1 MRERINRLAR
11 GIVDTESPECVLK
24 PSAVDETIRA
34 GEAARGEFLVLS
46 GNGLMVKGLVY
57 STDGR
62 VRIPDNSFGGLRS
75 RVVYEVDSE
84 NLTDGEEIRGEF
96 CLVTNGGEVRL
107 PYIFRA
113 EAGVSAKVLSELR
126 RPMDF
131 ARLARE
137 NMELAARLFEYQ
149 DFPSAPFMRDLHTRA
164 VYEGLKGGR
173 DRAGAV
179 EEFMVALGM
188 KPPVEIQIKEET
200 KSYGEHIGV
209 FDDTLVI
216 RKKNWG
222 YVKLSIETEGD
233 FLEASRERLTD
244 RDFKNGEYALSFRM
258 DTDKM
263 HRGRNL
269 GCLIIKGPQ
278 SESRVYIAADGHEQE
293 ELQGM
298 EKIARRREFQKYLA
312 LRLDYESGKGDQA
325 RLAAEMG
332 SELAR
337 LRDTAGTEPFI
348 ELLAAEAAVMAGK
361 TARAEEILEECRQM
375 IKNRKDQ
382 DPELYCF
389 CQYLIM
395 KTENRPGQ
403 EASLIRLLHSLT
415 DGGVK
420 HFFLFYLLL
429 KLDGGLYDNPGM
441 LLERMKEYFRGGC
454 ASPFLYIQ
462 ACRLLNREPSLL
474 REMDPFTVHALRL
487 GVKRGLIGEELADK
501 TAALALDARHYHRLY
516 FLLLTELYGQYGK
529 KEILTAVCSMLI
541 KGEKQSEKD
550 FVWYERG
557 LEEGV
562 SLTRLYEYYLS
573 SLPDGYDRL
582 MPKEVLLYFSYAKS
596 LDDRSRS
603 RLYRNIL
610 LYLPQDDPVYRDY
623 ERDMEQF
630 TMEQV
635 FQSRINSRI
644 AVLYE
649 HMLYRDMIDI
659 PVARILPALLRSY
672 RVQCTNPN
680 MRYVIVCYEELDR
693 EEAYPLRDGTA
704 YIPLFSDR
712 SVLVFQDGAGGR
724 YMNVKYTKDRV
735 MSRPDLEARCFEVY
749 PEHPMLLLSGVRKIL
764 SGSISGEEEI
774 SVLERALEQEGL
786 NPLYRKLLLDR
797 IISYYDHRQPEEG
810 EAEKG
815 LGCLLRMEK
824 SRFTEK
830 ERLRVASVFIKRGY
844 YQEAWEIVRSFGWNG
859 LDGELLAVLCEK
871 MILQSL
877 FDEDEQLL
885 RMAADVFEAGRADSV
900 LLDYLCE
907 HYNGTTDV
915 MYRILEAGVAEHVE
929 TYDLEERLL
938 AQMLFTSCTGKI
950 DRVFEL
956 YAERKRMS
964 ESLVKAF
971 FTLRSLEFFAGRAA
985 MSQRVCDYL
994 EEVVQG
1000 SLEKDKVPV
1009 IYLLALTKHYAL
1021 CPDLKESQLA
1031 LCCSLTE
1038 ILLGEGLIFPYM
1050 QKLADR
1056 IPLPEDVTS
1065 RVMVQ
1070 YSGRRDSRPV
1080 IRCRVL
1086 PEETEYRSDEMKRIY
1101 QGIFVKQAVLF
1112 EGEVLEYE
1120 IYDDGKRGRELRQKG
1135 RIDAAGKGRGGSR
1148 FSSLNRM
1155 GSCLK
1160 ENDMDGLKKEMRDY
1174 LIKTGTVEELFDLT

>member
-24 PSAVDETIRA
+24 PASLDETIHA
-34 GEAARGEFLVLS
+34 GEAARGEFFVLS

-84 NLTDGEEIRGEF
+84 NLQDGEEIRGEF
-96 CLVTNGGEVRL
+96 CLVTNAGEVSL
-107 PYIFRA
+107 PYVFRA
-113 EAGVSAKVLSELR
+113 DAGVSARVLSELR
-126 RPMDF
+126 RPVDF

-137 NMELAARLFEYQ
+137 NMELAVRLFEYQ
-149 DFPSAPFMRDLHTRA
+149 DFCSAPFMRDLHARA

-179 EEFMVALGM
+179 EEFMVALKM
-188 KPPVEIQIKEET
+188 KPPVEIQVREET
-200 KSYGEHIGV
+200 KSYGEHIGI

-233 FLEASRERLTD
+233 FLETSRERLTD

-269 GCLIIKGPQ
+269 GCIAVKGIGK
-278 SESRVYIAADGHEQE
+278 EFRVYIAADGHEQE

-298 EKIARRREFQKYLA
+298 DRIARRKEFQKYLA
-312 LRLDYESGKGDQA
+312 LRLDYESGKGD
-325 RLAAEMG
+325 RGHLAAEMG
-332 SELAR
+332 NELAR
-337 LRDTAGTEPFI
+337 LRDGVGSEPFT
-348 ELLAAEAAVMAGK
+348 ELLAAEAAAMAGK
-361 TARAEEILEECRQM
+361 TGRAAEILKECGQTV
-375 IKNRKDQ
+375 KDRKDRE
-382 DPELYCF
+382 PELYCF
-389 CQYLIM
+389 YQYAVM
-395 KTENRPGQ
+395 RTENRPGQ
-403 EASLIRLLHSLT
+403 EAALIRLLHSLT
-415 DGGVK
+415 DGGAK

-429 KLDGGLYDNPGM
+429 KLDTGLYDNPGM
-441 LLERMKEYFRGGC
+441 LLERMREYFREGC
-454 ASPFLYIQ
+454 ASPFLYIE

-474 REMDPFTVHALRL
+474 RELDPFAVHAMRL

-501 TAALALDARHYHRLY
+501 TASLAMDARRYHRLS
-516 FLLLTELYGQYGK
+516 FLLLTELYEKYGK
-529 KEILTAVCSMLI
+529 KEILTAVCRMLI

-550 FVWYERG
+550 FVWYEKG
-557 LEEGV
+557 LKEGI
-562 SLTRLYEYYLS
+562 SLTRLYEYYLA

-582 MPKEVLLYFSYAKS
+582 MPKEVLLYFSYAKEM
-596 LDDRSRS
+596 DDRSKS

-610 LYLPQDDPVYRDY
+610 LYLPQDDPVYREY

-630 TMEQV
+630 AMEQM
-635 FQSRINSRI
+635 FRSRINSRL

-649 HMLYRDMIDI
+649 HMIYEDMIDI

-672 RVQCTNPN
+672 RVECPVPG
-680 MRYVIVCYEELDR
+680 MKYVIVCHEELSV
-693 EEAYPLRDGTA
+693 EEAYALRDGAA
-704 YIPLFSDR
+704 YVPLFSDR
-712 SVLVFQDGAGGR
+712 SVLAFQDGGGSR
-724 YMNVKYTKDRV
+724 YMNVSYKKERV
-735 MSRPDLEARCFEVY
+735 MNRPDLEARCFEVY
-749 PEHPMLLLSGVRKIL
+749 PEHPMLLLANVREIL
-764 SGSISGEEEI
+764 SGSIGSEEEVG
-774 SVLERALEQEGL
+774 VLEKALEQEGL
-786 NPLYRKLLLDR
+786 NPLYKKLLLDR
-797 IISYYDHRQPEEG
+797 IISYYDRCRPEEG
-810 EAEKG
+810 ETEKG
-815 LGCLLRMEK
+815 LGYLLRADK
-824 SRFTEK
+824 SQLTDK
-830 ERLRVASVFIKRGY
+830 ERLRVISVFVKRGY
-844 YQEAWEIVRSFGWNG
+844 YQEAWDIARIYGWSG
-859 LDGELLAVLCEK
+859 LDGELLAVFCEK
-871 MILQSL
+871 MILQNL
-877 FDEDEQLL
+877 FDADEKLL
-885 RMAADVFEAGRADSV
+885 RMAADVFEDGKADSV

-907 HYNGTTDV
+907 HYNGTTDR

-938 AQMLFTSCTGKI
+938 AQMLFTSRTEKI

-956 YAERKRMS
+956 YAERKKMS

-971 FTLRSLEFFAGRAA
+971 FTLRSLEFFAGRAS
-985 MSQRVCDYL
+985 MSRRVCDYL

-1009 IYLLALTKHYAL
+1009 IYLLALTKHYVLSSELKPEQRAL
-1021 CPDLKESQLA
+1021 CR
-1031 LCCSLTE
+1031 SLTD
-1038 ILLGEGLIFPYM
+1038 ILLDEGLIFPYM

-1065 RVMVQ
+1065 GVMVQ
-1070 YSGRRDSRPV
+1070 YSGRRDSRPL
-1080 IRCRVL
+1080 IRFRVL
-1086 PEETEYRSDEMKRIY
+1086 PEETEYKSDEMKRVY

-1135 RIDAAGKGRGGSR
+1135 RVDAAGKGRGGSR

-1160 ENDMDGLKKEMRDY
+1160 NNDMDGLRKEMRDY